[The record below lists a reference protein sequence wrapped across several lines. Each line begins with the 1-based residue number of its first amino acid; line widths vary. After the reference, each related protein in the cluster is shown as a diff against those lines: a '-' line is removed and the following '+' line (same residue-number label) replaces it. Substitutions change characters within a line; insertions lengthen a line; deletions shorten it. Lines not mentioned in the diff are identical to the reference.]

1 MTYAGFRVDQPRI
14 EATLVDNVLTLRN
27 LGGRMFDGAF
37 ALSGTLDA
45 RRIPEL
51 NGTVRVSK
59 ANIGKA
65 LFQAAAFDIVGGI
78 LDFEMTATAKGRS
91 PRALISSLGGEGRIT
106 VRDGIAKGFDLTA
119 VSDRLKNLRRAT
131 DFLRLFGTAMGGG
144 ATRFSTV
151 DGSFRI
157 AKGVLRTDDLRL
169 VAKAGEGRATG
180 FADLPRWK
188 MDFTA
193 KFRLTE
199 HPEAPPFGMRAY
211 GPLDDPKRVFKF
223 NKLQSYLL
231 RRGISS
237 GLQNLLRKAVPRAT
251 QPQQAQPQQ
260 AQPQQ
265 QPQPQPQSQPQPQR
279 VKPKDIL
286 RGLLEGILTR

>member
-1 MTYAGFRVDQPRI
+1 M
-14 EATLVDNVLTLRN
+14 
-27 LGGRMFDGAF
+27 
-37 ALSGTLDA
+37 
-45 RRIPEL
+45 
-51 NGTVRVSK
+51 
-59 ANIGKA
+59 
-65 LFQAAAFDIVGGI
+65 
-78 LDFEMTATAKGRS
+78 
-91 PRALISSLGGEGRIT
+91 
-106 VRDGIAKGFDLTA
+106 RDGVVKGFDLTA

-131 DFLRLFGTAMGGG
+131 DFLRLFDTAMGGG
-144 ATRFSTV
+144 ETRFSTV

-180 FADLPRWK
+180 FADLPRWR

-193 KFRLTE
+193 EFRLTE
-199 HPEAPPFGMRAY
+199 HPAAPPFGMRAY

-223 NKLQSYLL
+223 DNLQSYLL

-237 GLQNLLRKAVPRAT
+237 GLQRLLRKAVPRVAAPRPT
-251 QPQQAQPQQ
+251 QPQQVQPQQ
-260 AQPQQ
+260 V
-265 QPQPQPQSQPQPQR
+265 QPQPQPQPQPQR